1 MAAARIS
8 SILKKTAPWLAGAL
22 SLFALLLT
30 GLMRTA
36 PGHAAIEWL
45 VARATGG
52 EVVITGLDGALPCH
66 LRAGRV
72 ELRDPGGVWLRAD
85 HVLLDWSALPVLWNH
100 IAIQSLSVD
109 RIALVRR
116 PQARTTASGATPRID
131 IDALSLPDI
140 VLGPM
145 LAGHSASLAAHGSLH
160 YVSRHDLRAD
170 MVVVRA
176 RSADKY
182 LAKGAIV
189 SDVAN
194 GRVTVREGADGL
206 LGRFIGLPGLTP
218 VNLDATASGG
228 GDANAMS
235 LTLTAGKLSAQFR
248 GTLSLADRSA
258 DIGFDANAPAM
269 RLNATLGWTSLAAKG
284 RFTGGFD
291 APDVQVDVRIADF
304 AAGGYRAAA
313 LLADITGGEG
323 RVNATARLE
332 ALRIPG
338 GAPALFADAPA
349 LANLTVDLSAPQRPL
364 RFSLYHPLAVL
375 EGTGHLRGA
384 QDVQARL
391 TVPSLAPF
399 GTVMG
404 GDIAGAAS
412 AALEAAF
419 ESGKSTVTLKGEI
432 KASGGAMAARLL
444 GHATVSAHAVLSG
457 GDLLTSQLTLDG
469 AGLTSRIAGELRAGR
484 SNFNA
489 SLTLKDL
496 SRLTPV
502 LRGQAALSGRVTG
515 PAAKA
520 LVTASGGADVA
531 GPGLVREHWD
541 ISLRATGLPQP
552 ESATFKARGRLD
564 KAPATLD
571 ATLSGKGVGRAVK
584 IVGDWKSL
592 ALRATVALPAH
603 GVMTG
608 HGMLDV
614 KTLNDVSS
622 FTGLSTKGALHLTAQ
637 LTAPGGKAALSLSG
651 RANAIDLVGLALGRA
666 TINGVIADPFARPTL
681 SLTMEASKFS
691 AQGWTGEGRGKIQG
705 PLGALALQASARL
718 ADPQGAPADLSADFT
733 LDFPG
738 RTLALR
744 QMRANWHGESLTAA
758 APARIQFA
766 DGFSVDGLKLAVAG
780 GTVTLSGSI
789 TPKLDIAMS
798 AQSIRA
804 EAVSLFLPQFSASG
818 TLSGTAALNGTLA
831 SPQGVL
837 TLRGRDLRNRVYAV
851 TAAAVAD
858 LDARAV
864 LHGKAAT
871 VDATL
876 TASKSARLTLS
887 GEAPLDAGGAL
898 DLHLA
903 GSADLVLFDPLLSAG
918 GQRIR
923 GTVRIDTAIAGTR
936 LAPQPRGSII
946 LTGGEFQDFARGI
959 RLRGIE
965 ANLKAQKDGIHIVA
979 LSVRAGSGTVSGSG
993 TLDAWSPGIPL
1004 DITLRA
1010 DNARPIVSDLLT
1022 AVLSGS
1028 ARLTGK
1034 LQEDMVLKGAITVA
1048 RAEVTLPQSF
1058 PPQVRTLNV
1067 RHRGEPPPLSPRHG
1081 TSVTLD
1087 LTVRSAGPVTLRG
1100 RGIDADLGGNLDI
1113 SGLARSPRIGGGF
1126 EMRRGTLT
1134 LAGQVLNFTTGK
1146 VIFDGTGVRGR
1157 MDPALDFV
1165 ASQTSGGVTATLTVG
1180 GYASLPKVSLSSSPQ
1195 LPQDEVL
1202 ARLLFQQSA
1211 KQLSPLQLAE
1221 GAQALASIA
1230 GIGSGFSPMA
1240 SLRGGLGLD
1249 RLSVGSGSGPTSGTA
1264 VEAGKHV
1271 FRNVYV
1277 GARQGVSGGTQAQV
1291 QVDLTK
1297 NLKAQATVSTGANAT
1312 ATRGATAAEDNGS
1325 NIGLRYQFD
1334 Y

>member
-1 MAAARIS
+1 MS
-8 SILKKTAPWLAGAL
+8 
-22 SLFALLLT
+22 
-30 GLMRTA
+30 
-36 PGHAAIEWL
+36 
-45 VARATGG
+45 RATSG
-52 EVVITGLDGALPCH
+52 EVVITGLDGALPSH
-66 LRAGRV
+66 LRAGRI
-72 ELRDPGGVWLRAD
+72 ELRDPGGVWLQAD
-85 HVLLDWSALPVLWNH
+85 HVLLDWNALPALWDH
-100 IAIQSLSVD
+100 IAIQSLSAE
-109 RIALVRR
+109 RIALLRR
-116 PQARTTASGATPRID
+116 PQARETASGSAPRID

-140 VLGPM
+140 VLGPT
-145 LAGHSASLAAHGSLH
+145 LVGHSASLAAHGSLH
-160 YVSRHDLRAD
+160 YVSRHDLRVNMA
-170 MVVVRA
+170 VVRA
-176 RSADKY
+176 QSADKY
-182 LAKGAIV
+182 LAQGGIV

-194 GRVTVREGADGL
+194 GRLTAREGADGL
-206 LGRFIGLPGLTP
+206 LGRLIGLPGLSP

-228 GDANAMS
+228 GVANALS
-235 LTLTAGKLSAQFR
+235 LTLTAGKLSAQGR
-248 GTLSLADRSA
+248 GMLSLADRRA
-258 DIGFDANAPAM
+258 DIAFDANAPAT

-284 RFTGGFD
+284 RFIGGFD
-291 APDVQVDVRIADF
+291 TPDVQADVRIVDF
-304 AAGGYRAAA
+304 DAGGYRAAA
-313 LLADITGGEG
+313 LVADITGGGG

-332 ALRIPG
+332 GLRTPG
-338 GAPALFADAPA
+338 GAPDLLARTPA
-349 LANLTVDLSAPQRPL
+349 LVNLTVDLSAPRQPL
-364 RFSLYHPLAVL
+364 RFSLHHTLAGL
-375 EGTGHLRGA
+375 EGTAHLRGTR
-384 QDVQARL
+384 DVQARL
-391 TVPSLAPF
+391 TVPSLTPF
-399 GTVMG
+399 GPLLG

-412 AALEAAF
+412 AAVEAAF
-419 ESGKSTVTLKGEI
+419 ESGKSTVTLRGEI

-444 GHATVSAHAVLSG
+444 GHATVNAHAVLSG
-457 GDLLTSQLTLDG
+457 GDIETSQLTLDG
-469 AGLTSRIAGELRAGR
+469 AGLASRVAGELRGGR
-484 SNFNA
+484 SNFNG

-496 SRLTPV
+496 SRLTSA
-502 LRGQAALSGRVTG
+502 LSGQAALSGRVTG

-520 LVTASGGADVA
+520 LVMVSGSADVA
-531 GPGLVREHWD
+531 GPGLAREHWD
-541 ISLRATGLPQP
+541 ISLRATGLPKA
-552 ESATFKARGRLD
+552 ESATFKARGRLN

-571 ATLSGKGVGRAVK
+571 ATLSGKGSGRAVK
-584 IVGDWKSL
+584 IAGDWKSL
-592 ALRATVALPAH
+592 ALRATVALPAQ

-608 HGMLDV
+608 HGTLDL
-614 KTLNDVSS
+614 KTLNDMSS
-622 FTGLSTKGALHLTAQ
+622 FTGLSAKGALHLAAQ
-637 LTAPGGKAALSLSG
+637 LTAPGGKTALLLNG
-651 RANAIDLVGLALGRA
+651 RANDIDLAGLVLGLA
-666 TINGVIADPFARPTL
+666 TIDGEIADPFARPTL
-681 SLTMEASKFS
+681 SLTMQTSQFS
-691 AQGWTGEGRGKIQG
+691 AQGWTGEGRGKIRG
-705 PLGALALQASARL
+705 PLGALALQASFRL
-718 ADPQGAPADLSADFT
+718 ADPHGAPADLSADFM

-744 QMRANWHGESLTAA
+744 QMRANWRGESLTAA
-758 APARIQFA
+758 APGRIKFA
-766 DGFSVDGLKLAVAG
+766 DGLSVDGLKLAVAG
-780 GTVTLSGSI
+780 GTVTLSGRI
-789 TPKLDIAMS
+789 TPKLDIAIS

-831 SPQGVL
+831 SPQGIL
-837 TLRGRDLRNRVYAV
+837 TLRGLDLRNRVYAV

-871 VDATL
+871 VNATL
-876 TASKSARLTLS
+876 TAGKSARLTLN

-903 GSADLVLFDPLLSAG
+903 GSADLVLLDPLLAAG

-923 GTVRIDTAIAGTR
+923 GTVQIDTAIAGTR
-936 LAPQPRGSII
+936 LAPKPRGSII
-946 LTGGEFQDFARGI
+946 LTGGEYQDFARGVH
-959 RLRGIE
+959 LRDIE
-965 ANLKAQKDGIHIVA
+965 AKLQAQKGGIHIMA
-979 LSVRAGSGTVSGSG
+979 LSARAGSGTVSGSG
-993 TLDAWSPGIPL
+993 TLDAWSPGMPL

-1034 LQEDMVLKGAITVA
+1034 LQEDMVLKGAITVG

-1067 RHRGEPPPLSPRHG
+1067 RHRGEPPLLPPKHG

-1087 LTVRSAGPVTLRG
+1087 LAVRSAGPLTLRG

-1113 SGLARSPRIGGGF
+1113 SGLAQAPRIGGGF
-1126 EMRRGTLT
+1126 DMRRGTLT

-1146 VIFDGTGVRGR
+1146 ITFDGTGVRGR

-1165 ASQTSGGVTATLTVG
+1165 ASETSGGVTATLTVG

-1211 KQLSPLQLAE
+1211 KQLGPLQLAE

-1249 RLSVGSGSGPTSGTA
+1249 RLSVGSGSGPTSGTTI
-1264 VEAGKHV
+1264 EAGKHV

-1297 NLKAQATVSTGANAT
+1297 NLKAQATVSTGANAA

-1325 NIGLRYQFD
+1325 NIGLSYQFD